1 MSFGLTSPSH
11 LSFVSVSSF
20 DPYANDVRVTPGAR
34 RQRQSNRVQ
43 QRVAIY
49 EALEAS
55 AGAETARRI
64 QDTLETRGVAALST
78 ADRATLDAAENVVEG
93 EDETASPLRSA
104 SPPSA
109 DQSTAASEAS
119 SLRPGE
125 IASTPVGRS
134 GNSQPGSVGELR
146 IRSAP
151 SGRLV
156 ATDRSGSVTLQNASE
171 QFIRR
176 GLSALRSAVNP
187 PPSGPSPY
195 AQRLNQG
202 APAGSPSPIAA
213 ASPPAPDRTD
223 QQATPATPSQD
234 LSTTFRTLDL
244 SSIDSP
250 TLGASTTQ
258 LERLAGS
265 IETMADQVKTGMQA
279 LSSANTSLKGASPDE
294 RVKLLETL
302 QSDPQLQE
310 LVRAGLMNWSD
321 LMRPNPAK
329 GSEGHV
335 ASVDEGDPV
344 IDPTKLAALQSKLS
358 TAAQR
363 QANDLTRVQQVVERR
378 RTTPGAVPATS
389 GAMFPGL
396 KVWMP
401 PAFAPPVP
409 PGRS

>member
-1 MSFGLTSPSH
+1 M
-11 LSFVSVSSF
+11 
-20 DPYANDVRVTPGAR
+20 
-34 RQRQSNRVQ
+34 
-43 QRVAIY
+43 
-49 EALEAS
+49 
-55 AGAETARRI
+55 
-64 QDTLETRGVAALST
+64 
-78 ADRATLDAAENVVEG
+78 
-93 EDETASPLRSA
+93 
-104 SPPSA
+104 
-109 DQSTAASEAS
+109 
-119 SLRPGE
+119 
-125 IASTPVGRS
+125 
-134 GNSQPGSVGELR
+134 
-146 IRSAP
+146 
-151 SGRLV
+151 
-156 ATDRSGSVTLQNASE
+156 
-171 QFIRR
+171 
-176 GLSALRSAVNP
+176 
-187 PPSGPSPY
+187 
-195 AQRLNQG
+195 
-202 APAGSPSPIAA
+202 A
-213 ASPPAPDRTD
+213 ASPGFGVSPVSAG
-223 QQATPATPSQD
+223 
-234 LSTTFRTLDL
+234 
-244 SSIDSP
+244 SP

-258 LERLAGS
+258 LERLVGS

-310 LVRAGLMNWSD
+310 LVRTGLMNWSD